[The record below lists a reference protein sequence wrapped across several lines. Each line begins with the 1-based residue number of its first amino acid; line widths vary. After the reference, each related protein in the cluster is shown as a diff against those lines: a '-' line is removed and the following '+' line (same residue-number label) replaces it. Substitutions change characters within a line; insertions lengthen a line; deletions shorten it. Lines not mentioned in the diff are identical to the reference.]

1 MAYIA
6 NTPDDVRVM
15 LGAIGLD
22 ALDQL
27 FDMIPPEYRLK
38 RPLALPEALGELELT
53 THVGAMLA
61 RNVGA
66 DARPCFLGAGS
77 YDHFI
82 PAVVDTLAARGE
94 FYTAYTPYQPE
105 ASQGTLQATFEYQ
118 TLVTQL
124 TGMDVANASLYDG
137 GSAVAEAMLMAL
149 TISRRLGRVVVAET
163 VHPEYRQI
171 LATFMANLEPELVTI
186 AAPAGR
192 VEAGAL
198 AEAVTE
204 DTAAVIL
211 QYPNFFGQLQDVE
224 ALIEVAHRKGALAIV
239 SVDPISLG
247 LLRRPGDYGA
257 DIVVAE
263 GQGLGNPMSFGG
275 PYLGLMACREEYVRK
290 MPGRIV
296 GQTTDRRGKRCWVL
310 TLQTREQHIRR
321 EKATSNICTN
331 QGLLALRA
339 SIYLAALGP
348 RGLRQAAELSTR
360 KAHYAAEQ
368 LARVPGLSLAFD
380 GPFFKEFVIRSQKAP
395 ARVLAEVGRLGYHG
409 GIAMG
414 RWYPQLADGIL
425 VAVTEKRTRAEID
438 GLARAYAQALETV
451 SA

>member
-38 RPLALPEALGELELT
+38 RPLAIPEALGELELT

-82 PAVVDTLAARGE
+82 PAVVDSLAARGE

-380 GPFFKEFVIRSQKAP
+380 GPFFKEFVVRSQKDP
-395 ARVLAEVGRLGYHG
+395 ARVLAEVGRIGYHG
-409 GIAMG
+409 GIALG

-451 SA
+451 PA